1 MGRNYLGRLAVLAI
15 FPCVVSAVSIEA
27 SAEDAQHPATAAEG
41 EAAEEIQ
48 PGEAPTAATTS
59 VEESPAEVQPAP
71 AEEPAA
77 TPTAIATPFTV
88 VAPAPAPA
96 PVPESTES
104 PTQPEES
111 SRRRVETDP
120 DRPGTLLIGDLTFAP
135 MVEVRFRGEVRASP
149 YTASGQGANQ
159 YFVGSRARL
168 GLDLSY
174 RWIRGV
180 ALFQDAR
187 SFGQFG
193 VGTDGGSTTGLH
205 LGFIELRRGSDLWLR
220 LGRQEI
226 NYGAQRMLGA
236 LNWSTAG
243 RSFDALRLHAHTGS
257 IDIDALAA
265 MVRMPRTVSYTD
277 AEGEAVA
284 AESEGDWLAAVS
296 LAFAAHQ
303 AFNLEVQLLYRH
315 DGPTDPAAGADPAA
329 AVGRERDIASP
340 GIRLH
345 GAPVPGLRYDV
356 EFHFQG
362 GRSAGERHLA
372 LAVTAETSYALQVRG
387 HPGLALGAAYATGG
401 LPGDDLNEFDNFF
414 PTNHL
419 YYGAADLIGLRNV
432 IEFHAKLFAAPEE
445 VRLRPSISFHLLAL
459 DDPSRPWKNAGG
471 RLLGVSAD
479 NDERVLGYEID
490 VNLAW
495 RATSWLSIAG
505 GYAVFIPAAGVENL
519 GHNEATHWAYLMIGS
534 VLP

>member
-1 MGRNYLGRLAVLAI
+1 MEFSTRTLAI
-15 FPCVVSAVSIEA
+15 LIICLFTIPRGSY
-27 SAEDAQHPATAAEG
+27 
-41 EAAEEIQ
+41 AEEA
-48 PGEAPTAATTS
+48 GTEAPGSAGTEAP
-59 VEESPAEVQPAP
+59 PAGTEAPPAG
-71 AEEPAA
+71 
-77 TPTAIATPFTV
+77 
-88 VAPAPAPA
+88 
-96 PVPESTES
+96 TES
-104 PTQPEES
+104 PGSAGTEAPPTGTEAPPAGTESPGSAGTESPGSAGTEETP
-111 SRRRVETDP
+111 RTRVETDP

-135 MVEVRFRGEVRASP
+135 KVEVRFRGEVRSSP
-149 YTASGQGANQ
+149 YTRSGQGTNQ

-187 SFGQFG
+187 RFGQFG
-193 VGTDGGSTTGLH
+193 LGTDGGSTTGLH

-265 MVRMPRTVSYTD
+265 MVRMPRSVSYTD
-277 AEGEAVA
+277 TEGLDSS

-296 LAFAAHQ
+296 MVWAAHQ
-303 AFNLEVQLLYRH
+303 GFNLEVQLLYRH
-315 DGPTDPAAGADPAA
+315 DGPTEPTATSTPAIAEE
-329 AVGRERDIASP
+329 RERDIASP
-340 GIRLH
+340 GLRIH
-345 GAPVPGLRYDV
+345 GAPAPGLRYDV

-372 LAVTAETSYALQVRG
+372 LAVAAEASYALQVTGR
-387 HPGLALGAAYATGG
+387 PGLALGAAYATGG
-401 LPGDDLNEFDNFF
+401 VPGDDLTEFDNFF

-419 YYGAADLIGLRNV
+419 YYGAADLMGLRNV
-432 IEFHAKLFAAPEE
+432 IELHARLFAAPRE

-459 DDPSRPWKNAGG
+459 DDPARPWKNAGG
-471 RLLGVSAD
+471 GVLGVSVE
-479 NDERVLGYEID
+479 NEERVLGYELD
-490 VNLAW
+490 VNVAW
-495 RATSWLSIAG
+495 RATSWLNIAG
-505 GYAVFIPAAGVENL
+505 GYAVFIPAAGAENL
-519 GHNEATHWAYLMIGS
+519 GHTEATHWAYLMIGS